1 MTGKAFAAEAAQIS
15 AQALTAWAVLLSFMN
30 GRPDIFTVAF
40 ALTAFLLPLRHDG
53 SNRDRATSCFGA
65 SLALASV
72 IGFSLIM
79 GLVGGGVRTETLLL
93 LTATVL
99 FSLAGGLHWIRRHE
113 DDNGEAEAGHAASA

>member
-1 MTGKAFAAEAAQIS
+1 MTGKAFAAQAAQVL

-30 GRPDIFTVAF
+30 GSPDIFTAAF
-40 ALTAFLLPLRHDG
+40 GLTALLLPLRHNG
-53 SNRDRATSCFGA
+53 SSRDRATNCFGA

-79 GLVGGGVRTETLLL
+79 GLVGGGIATETLLL

-99 FSLAGGLHWIRRHE
+99 FSLAGGLHWVRRDE
-113 DDNGEAEAGHAASA
+113 DDNATNV